1 MANSVLLQDR
11 FHDEEAA
18 TAYVEKQLWPNG
30 PVCPHCEETKRL
42 GRLEGVR
49 SKPSQKH
56 PEGVAKI
63 GLWKCYACRKQFTV
77 RIGSI
82 FEDSHLPLNL
92 WLQAIHLLC

>member
-30 PVCPHCEETKRL
+30 PVCPHCGSVERL

-49 SKPSQKH
+49 SKPSKKH

-63 GLWKCYACRKQFTV
+63 V
-77 RIGSI
+77 
-82 FEDSHLPLNL
+82 LNRVERMN
-92 WLQAIHLLC
+92 ATRCSPRERG